1 MSASGSSPTI
11 AINLRGF
18 PLSAV
23 TDHCLARS
31 FTYQII
37 SIQ

>member
-1 MSASGSSPTI
+1 MSASRNSPTI
-11 AINLRGF
+11 AINLRGL

-31 FTYQII
+31 ITCQII
-37 SIQ
+37 SVQ